1 MTGSSVRGWRLAAV
15 SLVLVAGTW
24 LAGCVS
30 SPATGTPSVGA
41 AGAGGNSSEGSPS
54 TGSVPTPTAAEANA
68 TDRRARV
75 RLELAALYFSR
86 GQNNTALDELKLALA
101 ANPDLPEAHGL
112 RGLIHASLGEPVVAE
127 QAFKRALE
135 LSPRDGDTMHNYAW
149 FLCQQRRYDEA
160 EATFLAAT
168 ALPNYGEVQRTLLA
182 RGVCHARAGRWAEAE
197 RALSRSYE
205 LDPANPFT
213 AYNLSDVLLRR
224 GELERA
230 RFYVRRIN
238 QVPETVTAQSLWLAA
253 RIERRMGNM
262 DGVQDF
268 GRQLRERFP
277 QSPETLQFE
286 RGRFED

>member
-1 MTGSSVRGWRLAAV
+1 MRATALAL
-15 SLVLVAGTW
+15 SLVAVAW

-30 SPATGTPSVGA
+30 QPAGGANTTG
-41 AGAGGNSSEGSPS
+41 GAGTSTTSSEGGAT
-54 TGSVPTPTAAEANA
+54 TGNTTPPTAAEAGA

-75 RLELAALYFSR
+75 RLELAALHFGR
-86 GQNNTALDELKLALA
+86 GQYNTALDELKLALA
-101 ANPDLPEAHGL
+101 ANPDMPEAHGL
-112 RGLIHASLGEPVVAE
+112 RALIYASLGEPAVAE
-127 QAFKRALE
+127 EAFKRALE
-135 LSPRDGDTMHNYAW
+135 LNPRDADTMHNYAW
-149 FLCQQRRYDEA
+149 FLCQQRRYDDA
-160 EATFLAAT
+160 EATFLRTT

-182 RGVCHARAGRWAEAE
+182 RGVCQARAGRWVEAE
-197 RALSRSYE
+197 RTLSRSYE
-205 LDPANPFT
+205 LDPSNPVT

-238 QVPETVTAQSLWLAA
+238 QVPEAVTAQSLWLAA

-262 DGVQDF
+262 EGLQDF

-277 QSPETLQFE
+277 QSPEMLQFE